1 MMYQDVKAHLEA
13 ISVLLKVLEEANSQV
28 EALHTYGTIMVICK
42 DLRNSAEE
50 YNGTHN
56 IKQVIEE
63 IEGHAAA
70 MADLIPTWTLPMTQ
84 HLGLAHNAL
93 RKLSMPTC
101 FNQP

>member
-1 MMYQDVKAHLEA
+1 MYQDIKAHLLA
-13 ISVLLKVLEEANSQV
+13 ISVLLKDLDAAESQI
-28 EALHTYGTIMVICK
+28 EALRTYGTIMVICK
-42 DLRNSAEE
+42 DLRNYAEE

-70 MADLIPTWTLPMTQ
+70 VADLIPTWSLPMTQ
-84 HLGLAHNAL
+84 HLGLSHNAL